1 MPMIYYQT
9 DASLK
14 SLIQKWWNNQFT
26 EPPFIAMEVD
36 RQETC
41 KEMVKN
47 GLGYSVVPE
56 ICLQPSDELY
66 TLALSYKNNEPVIR
80 DTWLMYDSSALELS
94 VVKAFITF

>member
-1 MPMIYYQT
+1 MIYYQT

-41 KEMVKN
+41 KEMVKK
-47 GLGYSVVPE
+47 LFKEASV
-56 ICLQPSDELY
+56 
-66 TLALSYKNNEPVIR
+66 
-80 DTWLMYDSSALELS
+80 
-94 VVKAFITF
+94 